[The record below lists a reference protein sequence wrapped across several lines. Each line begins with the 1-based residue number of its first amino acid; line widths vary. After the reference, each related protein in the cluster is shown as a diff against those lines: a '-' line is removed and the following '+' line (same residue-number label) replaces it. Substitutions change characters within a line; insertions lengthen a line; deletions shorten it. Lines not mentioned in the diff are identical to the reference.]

1 MSEDL
6 AALQASLG
14 LETARLRSE
23 LGELNRLSENFGMTI
38 SRSFASAIIDGRTL
52 SEVLRTLM
60 LSLSRQALSAALK
73 PLTELALGGVGG
85 AQPLAARSAARAV
98 SPAETQGAPMSVT
111 VNIHTPDVEGFR
123 RSQSEIAA
131 AIARAAIRGQRNL

>member
-1 MSEDL
+1 MTEDL
-6 AALQASLG
+6 TALQASLG

-23 LGELNRLSENFGMTI
+23 LGELNRLSENFGTTM
-38 SRSFASAIIDGRTL
+38 SRAFASAIVDGRTL

-73 PLTELALGGVGG
+73 PLTELVLGGVGG
-85 AQPLAARSAARAV
+85 AQPFAVRTTASGVSTARSPAAPVA
-98 SPAETQGAPMSVT
+98 VT